1 MDGRAERGQGEG
13 DQVEGHDDCSEL
25 IENLFL
31 LLDGELA
38 QPTCADLEE
47 HLRRCHGCL
56 ERYGVE
62 RAFKDLIRRRC
73 SQEPVPDVLIQRIR
87 FTLRSQV
94 L

>member
-1 MDGRAERGQGEG
+1 MKHKRGDCEG
-13 DQVEGHDDCSEL
+13 GQVDDDVDCSEL

-31 LLDGELA
+31 MIDGELA
-38 QPTCADLEE
+38 PSTCADLEE

-62 RAFKDLIRRRC
+62 RAFKELIRRRC
-73 SQEPVPDVLIQRIR
+73 SQEPVPEILMQRIR
-87 FTLRSQV
+87 ITLRSQI